1 MLLREEIRNHDR
13 SSGLRIG
20 IGGDD
25 AGFSYKSVIA
35 ADLGADPR
43 VSSVTDFGPSSE
55 TDKTAYLGL
64 AAAETAAVDGF
75 DRAVLICGT
84 GLRVAISANK
94 VPGVRA
100 VDDFETVCRMI
111 YLMSLTYPSA
121 NCTVS

>member
-1 MLLREEIRNHDR
+1 MTARQV
-13 SSGLRIG
+13 SAS
-20 IGGDD
+20 
-25 AGFSYKSVIA
+25 ASVA
-35 ADLGADPR
+35 TTPASAT
-43 VSSVTDFGPSSE
+43 SPSSPL
-55 TDKTAYLGL
+55 TCLPTPASFRHRLWPVLGDGQDGLPYAHFAL

-111 YLMSLTYPSA
+111 YLMSFKYPSA